1 MALIGKIRKH
11 SWLLVVLIGGALAGF
26 VIMDMTGS
34 GLTGG
39 GQIPPLVEVDGEK
52 VDWMEFQRA
61 ESILYTG
68 SAVDVFSRR
77 NYLYNYFVDRA
88 IVQQESEANGL
99 AVPVDELMDLQF
111 GNNLSSLIQQRFANP
126 NTGMVDRTQ
135 LNSIRQSIDQGQLTP
150 QLREYWAYQEKE
162 IITERLTNKLTN
174 LVSKALYTPTWMV
187 EQTNEDQTIRTDFE
201 YVGIPYEEIPD
212 SEVSVTDGDLKQYLT
227 ENQGEYYNPDEL
239 RTVNFVSF
247 EVTPTAKDSADLL
260 QEIKDQIAEF
270 KVTENDTQFVE
281 NYYGSF
287 DPAYVKREMVSPI
300 IADSVFQLP
309 AGTIV
314 GPYLEANAYRA
325 VKIRGR
331 MMVPDS
337 VHARHILRR
346 AQTIEQYQAA
356 QKTADSLVAVLQSGE
371 QSFDSL
377 AALYTQDPT
386 GTLNGGDLGNVGL
399 GTFVKEFNDL
409 VFYDA
414 ELNKPYTVV
423 TQFGVH
429 VIEVLGRTYETKDEG
444 VQLAYLNLPII
455 PSENTQDSI
464 YDQVLDFVGNYR
476 KLDEVRTALA
486 DFPGKTLQLT
496 TPFKKNDYTLSA
508 LGSGQTSRE
517 IIRWAYDPATEVNDV
532 SPEVYIYQEPTLFF
546 NNRYVVASLAN
557 ITPKGPATLESVRP
571 TIEGLVKNHKKAQ
584 ILIKNLEGSDLAKAS
599 QTYSVPIDTARGVNF
614 LTDFIANLGEEPAV
628 AAHARMAPLNEIS
641 KPIEGVRAVYLIRPF
656 NRTEV
661 TPPNVATL
669 RQSYTNQMAS
679 QAKAG
684 LIQSLRKQADI
695 DDMRYT
701 FY

>member
-346 AQTIEQYQAA
+346 ADR
-356 QKTADSLVAVLQSGE
+356 KS
-371 QSFDSL
+371 
-377 AALYTQDPT
+377 
-386 GTLNGGDLGNVGL
+386 
-399 GTFVKEFNDL
+399 
-409 VFYDA
+409 
-414 ELNKPYTVV
+414 VV
-423 TQFGVH
+423 
-429 VIEVLGRTYETKDEG
+429 
-444 VQLAYLNLPII
+444 
-455 PSENTQDSI
+455 
-464 YDQVLDFVGNYR
+464 
-476 KLDEVRTALA
+476 
-486 DFPGKTLQLT
+486 
-496 TPFKKNDYTLSA
+496 
-508 LGSGQTSRE
+508 
-517 IIRWAYDPATEVNDV
+517 
-532 SPEVYIYQEPTLFF
+532 
-546 NNRYVVASLAN
+546 
-557 ITPKGPATLESVRP
+557 
-571 TIEGLVKNHKKAQ
+571 
-584 ILIKNLEGSDLAKAS
+584 
-599 QTYSVPIDTARGVNF
+599 
-614 LTDFIANLGEEPAV
+614 
-628 AAHARMAPLNEIS
+628 
-641 KPIEGVRAVYLIRPF
+641 
-656 NRTEV
+656 
-661 TPPNVATL
+661 
-669 RQSYTNQMAS
+669 
-679 QAKAG
+679 
-684 LIQSLRKQADI
+684 
-695 DDMRYT
+695 
-701 FY
+701 

>member
-11 SWLLVVLIGGALAGF
+11 SWLLVVMIGGALAGF

-39 GQIPPLVEVDGEK
+39 GQIPPLVKVDGEK

-135 LNSIRQSIDQGQLTP
+135 LNSIRQSINQGQLTP

-174 LVSKALYTPTWMV
+174 LVSKGLYTPTWMV
-187 EQTNEDQTIRTDFE
+187 ELTNEDQTIRTDFE
-201 YVGIPYEEIPD
+201 YVGIPYEEVPD
-212 SEVSVTDGDLKQYLT
+212 SEVSVTDADVKQYLA
-227 ENQGEYYNPDEL
+227 EHQGEYFNPDEL

-247 EVTPTAKDSADLL
+247 EVTPTAKDSTDLL
-260 QEIKDQIAEF
+260 QEINDQIAEF
-270 KVTENDTQFVE
+270 EVTENDTQFVE

-309 AGTIV
+309 VGTVV

-377 AALYTQDPT
+377 AALHTQDPT
-386 GTLNGGDLGNVGL
+386 GMLNGGDLGIVGQ

-464 YDQVLDFVGNYR
+464 YDQVLEFVGNYR

-496 TPFKKNDYTLSA
+496 TPFKKNDYTLST
-508 LGSGQTSRE
+508 LGSGQTSRD

-546 NNRYVVASLAN
+546 NNRYVVTSLAS

-571 TIEGLVKNHKKAQ
+571 TIEGLVKNQKKAQ
-584 ILIKNLEGSDLAKAS
+584 ILIKNLEGSDLAQAS
-599 QTYSVPIDTARGVNF
+599 QTYSVPVDTARGVNF

-628 AAHARMAPLNEIS
+628 AAYARMAPLNEVS